1 MRAYKF
7 ELSGENIIA
16 IPAGESVGHYITAR
30 QAVETLNVYQRRLLA
45 LELQMTPEQ
54 KIAANQAQWIA
65 RLGSAA
71 EATGGSG
78 GQRQA

>member
-1 MRAYKF
+1 MIAYKF
-7 ELSGENIIA
+7 EVSGEHIVA
-16 IPAGESVGHYITAR
+16 VPSGSSVGHYLTMK
-30 QAVETLNVYQRRLLA
+30 QAVETLNAFQRRLLA

-78 GQRQA
+78 GKR